1 MQLRLSPA
9 VTLTP
14 LQPLTRRLPS
24 INTAKVLGNNQRH
37 RIKKYHHLI
46 ENPPLLRKSKLTHN
60 RHQVPTQRQVPQVPQ
75 SQATLGKGLVHQV

>member
-1 MQLRLSPA
+1 MQLLLSPKIA
-9 VTLTP
+9 P
-14 LQPLTRRLPS
+14 SPIQPLTRRLSP